1 VSNFSLPFA
10 VGVPFPAP
18 HRGTPRMEVMTSAI
32 LPAAGA
38 GTACAPAAVLSTV
51 LDADTEAGT
60 ETEAWQATATEVP
73 WVVIVWNDPV
83 NLMSY
88 VSYVFQSYFG
98 YSEAKANKLMLEV
111 HQLGKSA
118 VASGSREKAE
128 QDTVA
133 MHSFG
138 LWATC
143 QKAE

>member
-1 VSNFSLPFA
+1 MSL
-10 VGVPFPAP
+10 
-18 HRGTPRMEVMTSAI
+18 TI
-32 LPAAGA
+32 LPARGA
-38 GTACAPAAVLSTV
+38 GSASVPEAVLSTV
-51 LDADTEAGT
+51 LDADTETGTGT
-60 ETEAWQATATEVP
+60 EAEATAATDVP

-98 YSEAKANKLMLEV
+98 YSETKANKLMLEV
-111 HQLGKSA
+111 HRLGKSV

-138 LWATC
+138 LWATY
-143 QKAE
+143 QKSE